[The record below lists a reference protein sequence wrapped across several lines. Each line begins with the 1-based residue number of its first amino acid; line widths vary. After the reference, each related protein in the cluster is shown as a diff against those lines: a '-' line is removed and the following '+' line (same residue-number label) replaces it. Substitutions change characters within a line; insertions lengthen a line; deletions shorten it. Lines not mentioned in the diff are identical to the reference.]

1 MVLMVRI
8 LLCLYL
14 SERQELILYCLAF
27 FLLWLISD
35 DEGVYHDD
43 QLEFDTG
50 FGNIIVVDNLPVV
63 PKAKFEK
70 LENVLKKIYN
80 QLGVIKENG
89 LWMPVDPGTGV
100 TLGYCFIEFNTPQVT
115 HLKPFV
121 LSLCHM
127 YVVDSSLY

>member
-89 LWMPVDPGTGV
+89 LWMPVDPDTGV

-115 HLKPFV
+115 HLKSFV